1 MFQHYRYSLTM
12 IAAVA
17 LLVATGCGGRPTA
30 QVSGTVKYKDGSPI
44 VAPAK
49 VVRFVPAPDTTAE
62 IRKAASGYIQD
73 DGTFEMYTQKP
84 GDGVIKGQ
92 YVVVFSVLENP
103 MGGESL
109 LKEEYG
115 DPDLSP
121 YTIDV
126 DSDQNDLVYEVEK
139 K

>member
-1 MFQHYRYSLTM
+1 M
-12 IAAVA
+12 
-17 LLVATGCGGRPTA
+17 LLVTTGCGSRPTA
-30 QVSGTVKYKDGSPI
+30 QVTGTVKYKDGSPI

-49 VVRFVPAPDTTAE
+49 VVRLVPTPDSTAE

-73 DGTFEMYTQKP
+73 DGTFEMYTKKP

-92 YVVVFSVLENP
+92 YAVVFSVLKNP

-109 LKEEYG
+109 IKQEYTVAE
-115 DPDLSP
+115 LSP

-126 DSDQNDLVYEVEK
+126 DGDKHGLVYEIEQK
-139 K
+139 